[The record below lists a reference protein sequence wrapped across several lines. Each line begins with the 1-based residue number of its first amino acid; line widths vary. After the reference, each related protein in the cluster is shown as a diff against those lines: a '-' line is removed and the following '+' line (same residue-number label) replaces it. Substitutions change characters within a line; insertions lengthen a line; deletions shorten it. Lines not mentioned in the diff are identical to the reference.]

1 MDDTLEMMKSFVD
14 AEYDDKVVAFID
26 IMGVKAQIE
35 KSEKP
40 SDFLMYTT
48 IMKMI
53 KNQSFA
59 ANNLQF
65 FAFSDCMYIIAN
77 RQDFNKVLL
86 TLSWLAFCM
95 LFDNSTKVGDGTEN
109 GYEDILIDNCFK
121 VRGGITYGKVFVVPQ
136 NNMVFG
142 TAPINAYVLEDKTA
156 IYPRILMDD
165 LIMKQLPPNN
175 LDSFSA
181 VKDEDGHYYFDFL
194 SYVKNHVPSAA
205 KDLAHIDKI
214 IEYVEREIIAAGDN
228 NHLTDQLRWYKK
240 YLENHRSEQ
249 KE

>member
-1 MDDTLEMMKSFVD
+1 MDDTLKMKKSFVD
-14 AEYDDKVVAFID
+14 AEYENKIVAFID
-26 IMGVKAQIE
+26 IMGVKAQIL

-53 KNQSFA
+53 KDQSFA
-59 ANNLQF
+59 ADRLQF
-65 FAFSDCMYIIAN
+65 FGFSDCMYIIADKA
-77 RQDFNKVLL
+77 DFNKVLL
-86 TLSWLAFCM
+86 AVSWLAFCM

-109 GYEDILIDNCFK
+109 GYEDILIDNCYK
-121 VRGGITYGKVFVVPQ
+121 VRGGITYDKVFVVPE

-142 TAPINAYVLEDKTA
+142 SAPINAYTLEDKTA

-165 LIMKQLPPNN
+165 LIMKQLPSDD

-205 KDLAHIDKI
+205 ADLAHIDRI
-214 IEYVEREIIAAGDN
+214 IEYVEKEIIDAGESE
-228 NHLTDQLRWYKK
+228 HLLSQLHWYIK
-240 YLENHRSEQ
+240 YLESHRLER
-249 KE
+249 